1 MTEEEY
7 EALERFAI
15 MSEQSDVSE
24 IDALR
29 YVQKQYGREVAISL
43 WTKYCSGGKR

>member
-1 MTEEEY
+1 MTEDEY

-15 MSEQSDVSE
+15 MSEQPDVSE

-29 YVQKQYGREVAISL
+29 YVQKQYGREIAVKI
-43 WTKYCSGGKR
+43 WEKCCNH

>member
-1 MTEEEY
+1 MSEEEY

-15 MSEQSDVSE
+15 MAEQPDVSE

-29 YVQKQYGREVAISL
+29 YVQKQYSRDIAIKI
-43 WTKYCSGGKR
+43 WQKYCAR

>member
-15 MSEQSDVSE
+15 MSEQPDVSE

-29 YVQKQYGREVAISL
+29 YVQKRYGREVAVKI
-43 WTKYCSGGKR
+43 WEKYCER